1 MLHGRDHELNVIRRL
16 IEEARGGVPGV
27 LVLRGEAGVGK
38 TALLEE
44 ARTHADGMTVL
55 FCSGNDLEAGFAFS
69 GLHQL
74 LLPVL
79 AEIDSLPAA
88 QATALRSALGMEDT
102 HATDFA
108 VCAAAFSLLTTVSE
122 GSPLLV
128 VADDVQWL
136 DDSTMAAL
144 MFLVRRLVADPIAV
158 LFAVRDPSE
167 VNTSFLPELPL
178 TGLSREA
185 AAELLSRNGWRSSDA
200 VREALIE
207 STGGNPLA
215 LAELVRTGAEG
226 GLAHDLVMGGT
237 VPLSSSLQSAFAR
250 RVDELSPDARLLTL
264 VFAAE
269 PNAPVGALLA
279 AAERIGL
286 PETAL
291 LPIEQSGLVRLRGS
305 TVSFDHPLIRS
316 AVYQAALFHDRS
328 RVHLAL
334 AAELGERNDS
344 GRAIHHRA
352 MAATGPDEPLAAEL
366 ARTADR
372 IVERG
377 GAAAAAHVMRRAAE
391 LSPDRDDRSRRLVG
405 AAYAAWRSGQA
416 AFAKSI
422 TEQVGTEI
430 AGSGTRLEA
439 QVSRLRALIETDSG
453 DPALGYA
460 LLSRTADAISA
471 SLPEEAMWV
480 LFLAMESA
488 RLAGDLEGTM
498 SAGRRIGELRI
509 DPVHDQLNRW
519 MEGSTRG
526 VAEKSGSNP
535 HEVLELASTVLPPGD
550 PRRSMVAMALAMR
563 GHDTKLARDFGIE
576 VAGQLRAIGM
586 TNVLTMFLNWLAE
599 LEYDLGLWHDGISH
613 AGEAARLT
621 LDSGQ
626 HNRRAQSLA
635 LLARYAAVMGDE
647 EACLEHVR
655 DATALA
661 VPHGNRNALAMCAW
675 AQGLLHLVKP
685 DPEAALEHLLAIDSP
700 SSPQTSREM
709 ARQVVPDLVEAAHWA
724 GAADKV
730 VDSVSRYEEFASGA
744 NLSVYRAGLHRCH
757 AMIGDTDVEAALERA
772 LAEESLRQFP
782 FHRARTQLFHGR
794 WLRRNRRQSEAREQ
808 LKAAAEVFASLGASG
823 WEAAAA
829 AELRAAGG
837 LVPQST
843 PEFESLTPQ
852 ELHVAQ
858 LAAQGLSNKEIAI
871 ELFISPRTVGYHLYK
886 LFPKLG
892 IASRAQLRNLRAFR
906 EG

>member
-1 MLHGRDHELNVIRRL
+1 VIRRL

-38 TALLEE
+38 TTLLAE
-44 ARTHADGMTVL
+44 ARTHAHGMTVL
-55 FCSGNDLEAGFAFS
+55 SCSGNDLEAGFAFS

-79 AEIDSLPAA
+79 DEIDSLPPA
-88 QATALRSALGMEDT
+88 QSTALRSALGMGDT
-102 HATDFA
+102 RATDFA

-122 GSPLLV
+122 GRPLLV
-128 VADDVQWL
+128 IADDVQWL
-136 DDSTMAAL
+136 DDSTRAAL

-158 LFAVRDPSE
+158 LFAVREPSE
-167 VNTSFLPELPL
+167 VNTSFLPELL
-178 TGLSREA
+178 LSGLSREA
-185 AAELLSRNGWRSSDA
+185 AVELLSRNGWRSSDA

-215 LAELVRTGAEG
+215 LAELVRTGAAG
-226 GLAHDLVMGGT
+226 ALAHDLVMGGT
-237 VPLSSSLQSAFAR
+237 VPLSSSLQRAFAR
-250 RVDELSPDARLLTL
+250 RVDELAPDSRLLTL

-269 PNAPVGALLA
+269 PNAPVAALLGA
-279 AAERIGL
+279 ADRIGVQ
-286 PETAL
+286 EKAL
-291 LPIEQSGLVRLRGS
+291 VPIEESGLVRVRGS

-316 AVYQAALFHDRS
+316 AVYQAAPFHDRS

-334 AAELGERNDS
+334 AAELEERNDS

-377 GAAAAAHVMRRAAE
+377 GAAAAAHIMRRAAE
-391 LSPDRDDRSRRLVG
+391 LSPNRDDRSRRLVG

-422 TEQVGTEI
+422 TEQVGAEI
-430 AGSGTRLEA
+430 AGSRTNVEA
-439 QVSRLRALIETDSG
+439 HVSRLRALIETDSG

-460 LLSRTADAISA
+460 LLSRTADTIAA
-471 SLPEEAMWV
+471 SLPEEAVWV

-488 RLAGDLEGTM
+488 RLAGDVAATT
-498 SAGRRIGELRI
+498 SAGERIGRLRI
-509 DPVHDQLNRW
+509 NPAYDQLNIW
-519 MEGSTRG
+519 MEDTTRG
-526 VAEKSGSNP
+526 VAHAGSSDP
-535 HEVLELASTVLPPGD
+535 HTVLELASTVLPPGD
-550 PRRSMVAMALAMR
+550 PRRTMVAMALAMR
-563 GHDTKLARDFGIE
+563 GHDTRLARDFGIE

-586 TNVLTMFLNWLAE
+586 TNVLTMFLNYLAE
-599 LEYDLGLWHDGISH
+599 VEYDLGLWHEGISH
-613 AGEAARLT
+613 AEEAARLT

-626 HNRRAQSLA
+626 HNRRAQALS

-647 EACLEHVR
+647 KACLEHIR

-661 VPHGNRNALAMCAW
+661 VPRGNRNALAMCAW
-675 AQGLLHLVKP
+675 AHGLLHLVKP
-685 DPEAALEHLLAIDSP
+685 DPEAALEQLIAIDSP
-700 SSPQTSREM
+700 SSPQLSRELVRHVM
-709 ARQVVPDLVEAAHWA
+709 PDLVEAAHWA
-724 GAADKV
+724 GAVDRVRDSLSRFSDYVAD
-730 VDSVSRYEEFASGA
+730 S
-744 NLSVYRAGLHRCH
+744 NLSVLRASLHRCR
-757 AMIGDTDVEAALERA
+757 AMAGDGDVEAELERA
-772 LAEESLRQFP
+772 LAEESSRQFP
-782 FHRARTQLFHGR
+782 FQRARIQLFHGR

-808 LKAAAEVFASLGASG
+808 LKAAAEVFSSLGATG
-823 WEAAAA
+823 WEAAAT

-837 LVPQST
+837 LVQQST
-843 PEFESLTPQ
+843 PEFAALTPQ

-892 IASRAQLRNLRAFR
+892 IASRAQLRSLRAFR